1 MTTQPASPFSPE
13 ARTTVYYLT
22 LFMSMGAST
31 VYSGIWFDGR
41 GLTSEQIGIIN
52 ALPVFSMLILNI
64 VAGRI
69 ADRATDWRQVIVW
82 GSVASGLV
90 SIGLMFVA
98 GFWGILTFWTLTAIA
113 IAAVIPVVDAAAMRM
128 TSRRGTDFGAM
139 RAFGTIGYLAV
150 ILITGVLT
158 NYLGPGAFLPVFIGL
173 SLARAAAALLLP
185 NFRAD
190 PAERRPQEGA
200 ISLLHVMK
208 PWFLLPLVGWAVISS
223 THLIL
228 NAFQGLL
235 FQRQGIGISV
245 TSIIIALGAVSEA
258 AMFFAYKRF
267 FQGRYRARTLI
278 LISALITAARWLIMA
293 FEPGVPVLIALQ
305 LLHGITFGLGFMA
318 CITFITNWT
327 SEDIA
332 AEAQSFFVV
341 LQQAMSVLALA
352 AFGGLADRWGAQAY
366 FASAAFAGIGTAL
379 IWASLRLQPP
389 GKAATPVS

>member
-1 MTTQPASPFSPE
+1 MTSQPASPFSPE
-13 ARTTVYYLT
+13 ARTTVYYFT

-31 VYSGIWFDGR
+31 VYAGIWFDGL
-41 GLTSEQIGIIN
+41 GLTSEQIGVIN
-52 ALPVFSMLILNI
+52 ALPVVSMLILNL
-64 VAGRI
+64 VVGRI

-82 GSVASGLV
+82 GSVLSGLV
-90 SIGLMFVA
+90 AIGLMFVA

-128 TSRRGTDFGAM
+128 TARRGTDFGAM

-150 ILITGVLT
+150 ILLTGVLT
-158 NYLGPGAFLPVFIGL
+158 NHFGPDAFLPIFIGL
-173 SLARAAAALLLP
+173 SLVRAAVALLLP

-190 PAERRPQEGA
+190 PAERQPQHGA
-200 ISLLHVMK
+200 ARLLQVMR
-208 PWFLLPLVGWAVISS
+208 PWFLLPLVGWAIISS

-235 FQRQGIGISV
+235 FQRQGIGVSV
-245 TSIIIALGAVSEA
+245 TSVIIALGAVSEA
-258 AMFFAYKRF
+258 IMFFAYKRF
-267 FQGRYRARTLI
+267 FHGRYRARTLI
-278 LISALITAARWLIMA
+278 LASALVTVGRWIIMA
-293 FEPGVPVLIALQ
+293 AEPGVPVLIGLQ

-318 CITFITNWT
+318 CLSFITNWT

-341 LQQAMSVLALA
+341 LQQIMSVIALA
-352 AFGGLADRWGAQAY
+352 VFGGLADRWGAQSY
-366 FASAAFAGIGTAL
+366 LASAAFATGGAAL

-389 GKAATPVS
+389 VPATPPVS